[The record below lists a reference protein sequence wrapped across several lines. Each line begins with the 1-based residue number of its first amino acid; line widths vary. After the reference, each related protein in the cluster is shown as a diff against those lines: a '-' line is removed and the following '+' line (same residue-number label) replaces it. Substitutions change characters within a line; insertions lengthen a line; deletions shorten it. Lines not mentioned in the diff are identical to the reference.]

1 MARYLAELYLSKA
14 GSDGL
19 PEAAARARRAAR
31 DLTREGMS
39 VRYLRSIFV
48 PEDETWFL
56 VYEADST
63 AAVTEASARAGLAV
77 ERIVEAVLPR

>member
-1 MARYLAELYLSKA
+1 MARYLAELYLPQT

-19 PEAAARARRAAR
+19 REAVARARSAAQE
-31 DLTREGMS
+31 LTREGAP

-48 PEDETWFL
+48 PEDETYFL
-56 VYEADST
+56 LYEAGS
-63 AAVTEASARAGLAV
+63 AEAVAEASARAGIAA